1 MLHESGRSVHKV
13 RQQTPTSM
21 ATKTWKD
28 SLYPAPSVSCCPT
41 NVRHITFGRLAAEA
55 VYDTALKRLL
65 ISPLLK
71 AVNLDLR
78 RQYDHLRHAP
88 LLSLI
93 AGRCQLNKLVISAD
107 ELSDDITY
115 LMNAVVVE
123 CKQLEVVEVPSMD
136 RKTVAILAASPCI
149 RSLTL
154 KGSRRSP
161 CIDGDLLA
169 QTTEAGF
176 SALRCLRLSFC
187 SVDDC
192 VWMAKMMLRS
202 PIQILDVSACPSP
215 TTSWQELF
223 QQLQSAIARSSHVRL
238 RFSDA
243 LMAGKVA
250 TTSIKAADLEPLFY
264 FENVTS
270 LLISFVKDLRP
281 DNALLKKI
289 ADNVRN
295 SPWIV
300 LCFSRKAVPS
310 SRAYTCRS
318 TRTIRP
324 GCLSTAFVTRLTCV
338 RHVPFRQPHRSP
350 G

>member
-1 MLHESGRSVHKV
+1 
-13 RQQTPTSM
+13 
-21 ATKTWKD
+21 
-28 SLYPAPSVSCCPT
+28 
-41 NVRHITFGRLAAEA
+41 
-55 VYDTALKRLL
+55 
-65 ISPLLK
+65 
-71 AVNLDLR
+71 
-78 RQYDHLRHAP
+78 
-88 LLSLI
+88 
-93 AGRCQLNKLVISAD
+93 
-107 ELSDDITY
+107 
-115 LMNAVVVE
+115 MNAVVAE

-176 SALRCLRLSFC
+176 PALRCLRLSFC

-202 PIQILDVSACPSP
+202 PIETLDMSGCPSP

-243 LMAGKVA
+243 LMAGQVA

-289 ADNVRN
+289 ADKWGHSLRILGFKPYDGVNLQRSKLTLDSLVLLAKSCPKLKSIHLSINAHNTSGVSIDGVRN
-295 SPWIV
+295 KAN
-300 LCFSRKAVPS
+300 LCPPCSLPPTSSQSRMIMGHGISINGCSDDS
-310 SRAYTCRS
+310 SS
-318 TRTIRP
+318 EEE
-324 GCLSTAFVTRLTCV
+324 
-338 RHVPFRQPHRSP
+338 
-350 G
+350 